1 MSAET
6 NTSALYTTWMAAA
19 LEQAQ
24 KSYDEGGLPI
34 GAVLVDAAGN
44 IVARGHNRR
53 VQDNDPTSH
62 GETDC
67 IRRAGRRRDWHTLTL
82 VTTLSPCIM
91 CSGTALLLQI
101 PRIVIGESRNFLGEE
116 ALLAQRGVSLVHLDH
131 EGCIALMSR
140 FQREK
145 PEVWSEDI
153 GR

>member
-1 MSAET
+1 MKG
-6 NTSALYTTWMAAA
+6 LYHRLMDQA

-34 GAVLVDAAGN
+34 GAVLATHDGT

-67 IRRAGRRRDWHTLTL
+67 IRNAGRRRDWQELIL
-82 VTTLSPCIM
+82 ATTLSPCIM
-91 CSGTALLLQI
+91 CSGTALLFQI
-101 PRIVIGESRNFLGEE
+101 PTIVIGENENFMGAED
-116 ALLAQRGVSLVHLDH
+116 LLRQRGVELIHLDH
-131 EGCIALMSR
+131 PGCKQLMAR
-140 FQREK
+140 YQREF
-145 PEVWSEDI
+145 PEVWNEDI